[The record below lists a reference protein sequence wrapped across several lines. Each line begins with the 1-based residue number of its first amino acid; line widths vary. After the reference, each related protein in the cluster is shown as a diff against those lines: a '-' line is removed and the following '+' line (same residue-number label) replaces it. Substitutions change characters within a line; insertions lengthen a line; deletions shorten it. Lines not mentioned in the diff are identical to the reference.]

1 MFEHLSDS
9 LMDEGLFFSFSKL
22 YFIVWAIKNPK
33 QLYIIYT
40 IITYH
45 YSNNEI
51 YHSNINLYF

>member
-40 IITYH
+40 IIT
-45 YSNNEI
+45 
-51 YHSNINLYF
+51 